1 MRSRFALLIAAA
13 ALALAACG
21 DDDDGGGGGSGGESA
36 SGECP
41 SGAVTIR
48 MVDIKFDPEDA
59 TADAGQ
65 EICWVNDDT
74 IDHNAVAESGADF
87 ESELFGQ
94 GQTFTATV
102 EEPGTVRYV
111 CTIHPGMEGTIT
123 VN

>member
-1 MRSRFALLIAAA
+1 MGSRLALVLASA

-21 DDDDGGGGGSGGESA
+21 DDDDGGGGGEAA

-48 MVDIKFDPEDA
+48 MVDIKFDPESA

-87 ESELFGQ
+87 ESDLFGQ

-102 EEPGTVRYV
+102 EEPGSVRYV